1 MAELKKPESEESEK
15 TEETMSEMLDYERTF
30 IVFDDGD
37 IVKGKVVRIDRDEVL
52 VDIGYKSEGAIP
64 LNELC
69 IRSNAKPEEI
79 VSIGD
84 DIEALVLQKEDKDGR
99 LILSKKRAE
108 YERAWQKIEE
118 INEKEGIVEGEVIE
132 VVKGGLILDVGLR
145 AFLPASL
152 VEFHR
157 VKELDKYIGQKLECK
172 IIEMDRNRKNV
183 VVSRRAILEGKRR
196 EDRKEILS
204 KLEKGQ
210 ILTGKISS
218 LADFGAFVDLGEL
231 DGLIHISELSW
242 NKISHPSEVV
252 AIGDEV
258 KVQVL
263 DIEEERGRISL
274 GLRQT
279 QEDPWKEAVGKHKIG
294 EVLEGTVE
302 RLVPFGAFVRL
313 SDSLE
318 GLVHISELS
327 DEHIGSPEA
336 VVKVGDKIKVKLVD
350 INLERRRV
358 SLSLKQAEPPKAKK
372 PEVKAKESAEKVE
385 AEEKEKVK
393 KAEAKEKPEA
403 KAKPKAGKAEAKEK
417 VKEKKVTVKVEEKEE
432 AGEEVPV
439 EEAVEKETILVEV
452 TEKEPAEAEE
462 LAVEEEKA
470 IESTKKKKEVAEE
483 PVEPAIEEPAE
494 PEQAPEKPE
503 PEPAMEEPV
512 EQVPE
517 PEPEEVEAE
526 APKITVLRELKSSKE
541 FESGGEKEAASE
553 KKGKTEP
560 SSLEEILADM
570 RSSRSHKTD
579 EESE

>member
-1 MAELKKPESEESEK
+1 MAELKKTESEESEK

-30 IVFDDGD
+30 IIFDDGD

-64 LNELC
+64 INELC
-69 IRSNAKPEEI
+69 IRSNAKPEDI

-108 YERAWQKIEE
+108 YELAWQKIEE
-118 INEKEGIVEGEVIE
+118 INEKEGLVEGEVIE

-183 VVSRRAILEGKRR
+183 VVSRRAILEGKRH
-196 EDRKEILS
+196 EDRKEILA

-210 ILTGKISS
+210 ILTGKVSS

-231 DGLIHISELSW
+231 DGLVHISELSW

-263 DIEEERGRISL
+263 DIDEERGRVSL

-279 QEDPWKEAVGKHKIG
+279 QEDPWKEAVSKHKVG
-294 EVLEGTVE
+294 EIFKGTVE
-302 RLVPFGAFVRL
+302 RLVPFGAFVSL
-313 SDSLE
+313 GDGLE

-350 INLERRRV
+350 IDLERRRV
-358 SLSLKQAEPPKAKK
+358 SLSLKQAEPPKVKK
-372 PEVKAKESAEKVE
+372 PEAKEKEEVE
-385 AEEKEKVK
+385 
-393 KAEAKEKPEA
+393 KAEAKKKETVE
-403 KAKPKAGKAEAKEK
+403 KAETKEEVKAAKEK
-417 VKEKKVTVKVEEKEE
+417 AKEEKATVKAGEKVKAAREEKTEE
-432 AGEEVPV
+432 KVPAEETM
-439 EEAVEKETILVEV
+439 EKETILVEV

-462 LAVEEEKA
+462 LAQEQERAIESAEGKEEKA
-470 IESTKKKKEVAEE
+470 AREQAAIAVEE
-483 PVEPAIEEPAE
+483 PEP
-494 PEQAPEKPE
+494 KPE
-503 PEPAMEEPV
+503 PEAE
-512 EQVPE
+512 PE
-517 PEPEEVEAE
+517 PEPEELESAEVEK
-526 APKITVLRELKSSKE
+526 PRVTVFRELKSSKE
-541 FESGGEKEAASE
+541 FESGDEKEVASTKKE
-553 KKGKTEP
+553 KVEP

-570 RSSRSHKTD
+570 KSSRSPKT
-579 EESE
+579 EEENE